1 MRTIPGYPNQLDNT
15 SKKTQRVYRVLHKIP
30 FLPSSRRYNITVCHE
45 RRFIWFR
52 VAKVGTR
59 TIYHHLLESNI
70 HLDAEHPYRI
80 YYPVKLYNDY
90 FKFAFVRNPW
100 DRLVSCWHNKVID
113 SNYFKFQD
121 PKLADMRTFANF
133 VNFISGLDIENC
145 DPHLRLQ
152 CRLIDLN
159 HIDYLGRL
167 ESLGS
172 DLSKIFHI
180 LDIPIGNIESKNV
193 SIEKIHYHE
202 YFDHGLVEKVYQIY
216 RRDIQIFGYDYL
228 L

>member
-1 MRTIPGYPNQLDNT
+1 MRTIPGYPNKLDGK
-15 SKKTQRVYRVLHKIP
+15 SKKIQIAYSVLHKLP
-30 FLPSSRRYNITVCHE
+30 FLPSSRRYNITVSHE
-45 RRFIWFR
+45 RKFIWYR

-59 TIYHHLLESNI
+59 TIYHHLLKSNI
-70 HLDAEHPYRI
+70 HLDAEHPYRL
-80 YYPVKLYNDY
+80 YYPTNFYSDY

-113 SNYFKFQD
+113 SNYFRFSDAKRT
-121 PKLADMRTFANF
+121 DMRIFTNF

-167 ESLGS
+167 ESLDS

-180 LDIPIGNIESKNV
+180 LGIPLENIESKNV
-193 SIEKIHYHE
+193 SSEKIHYHE
-202 YFDHGLVEKVYQIY
+202 YFDSALVGKVYQIY
-216 RRDIQIFGYDYL
+216 RRDIQIFGFDY
-228 L
+228 

>member
-1 MRTIPGYPNQLDNT
+1 MRTIPDNPKRLDRT
-15 SKKTQRVYRVLHKIP
+15 SKATELVYGALHKMP

-45 RRFIWFR
+45 KRFIWFR

-59 TIYHHLLESNI
+59 TIYYHLRESNV
-70 HLDAEHPYRI
+70 HLDAQHPYNI
-80 YYPVKLYNDY
+80 HYPIKLYGDY

-100 DRLVSCWHNKVID
+100 DRLVSCWHDKVGN
-113 SNYFKFQD
+113 SNYFKFSEAE
-121 PKLADMRTFANF
+121 LTDMRTFVNF
-133 VNFISGLDIENC
+133 VNFVSGLDIENC

-167 ESLGS
+167 ESLRS

-180 LDIPIGNIESKNV
+180 LGIPLENIEAKNV
-193 SIEKIHYHE
+193 SSDRVHYHT
-202 YFDHGLVEKVYQIY
+202 YYDKVLIEKVYQIY
-216 RRDIQIFGYDYL
+216 RRDIQIFGYDY
-228 L
+228 

>member
-1 MRTIPGYPNQLDNT
+1 MRTISGYPNILDRY
-15 SKKTQRVYRVLHKIP
+15 SKKSQLVYRMLHKIP

-45 RRFIWFR
+45 KKFIWFR

-70 HLDAEHPYRI
+70 HLDAEHPYRL
-80 YYPVKLYNDY
+80 YYPTNFYSDY

-100 DRLVSCWHNKVID
+100 DRLVSCWHNKVVD
-113 SNYFKFQD
+113 SNYFKFPD
-121 PKLADMRTFANF
+121 AKLTEMRTFANF
-133 VNFISGLDIENC
+133 VNFLSGLDIENC

-159 HIDYLGRL
+159 HIDYIGRL
-167 ESLGS
+167 ESLVS

-180 LDIPIGNIESKNV
+180 LGIPLMSIESKNV
-193 SIEKIHYHE
+193 SSKKNHYHE
-202 YFDHGLVEKVYQIY
+202 YFDPALVEKVYQIY
-216 RRDIQIFGYDYL
+216 RRDIQIFDFDY
-228 L
+228 

>member
-1 MRTIPGYPNQLDNT
+1 MRTIPGYPNKLVGT
-15 SKKTQRVYRVLHKIP
+15 AKITQIVYSVVHKLP

-45 RRFIWFR
+45 KKFMWFR

-59 TIYHHLLESNI
+59 TIYHHLLKSHI
-70 HLDAEHPYRI
+70 HLDAEHPYRL
-80 YYPVKLYNDY
+80 YYPTNIYSNY

-113 SNYFKFQD
+113 SNYFKFSD
-121 PKLADMRTFANF
+121 VKLTEMKTFANF
-133 VNFISGLDIENC
+133 VNFLSGLDIENC

-180 LDIPIGNIESKNV
+180 LDIPLNDIEPKNV
-193 SIEKIHYHE
+193 SPERIHYHE
-202 YFDHGLVEKVYQIY
+202 YFDPALAEKVYQIY
-216 RRDIQIFGYDYL
+216 RRDIQIFGYNY
-228 L
+228 